1 MLSVGEGFSAPTRL
15 ERLSVFTTFEY
26 SRGAIIHAVTH
37 QSGTPES
44 RKRADSRGLAL
55 GLLVAVG
62 ILFFLIHLGFGS
74 TNFVSPLQ
82 VVKELLRGR
91 TNSDDSVNT
100 VVWAIR
106 LPKAL
111 YCVLAGG
118 MLGVVGSA
126 FQAVFRNPLAEP
138 YTVGVSSGA
147 AVGGVIAQ
155 LLGLDFVFFGL
166 GTPIL
171 GFVGGMLSL
180 LLVFGLVRKRGV
192 VDVTHLL
199 LAGVVVGAL
208 LSAILSI
215 LILMSGSDTNR
226 LMQWLLGSTS
236 PAFWE
241 RVWLMLILLV
251 GGTWVL
257 RGQTRKLN
265 ALAIGEDT
273 AARLG
278 IDPNRLKWVVLS
290 VGTAMAATTVGTVGA
305 IAFLGLVAPHISRR
319 ILGVDWR
326 WSLMGSLVVGAA
338 LMLAADVVAQRGLP
352 WFGHLLMGKELLATE
367 LPIGAVTALF
377 GAPSL
382 LILLRKGERA

>member
-1 MLSVGEGFSAPTRL
+1 M
-15 ERLSVFTTFEY
+15 FTTFEY

-352 WFGHLLMGKELLATE
+352 WLGHLLTGKELLATE

>member
-236 PAFWE
+236 PAFWV

-257 RGQTRKLN
+257 RGQTRQLN

-352 WFGHLLMGKELLATE
+352 WLGHLLTGKELLATE